1 MRVAIFGG
9 AGRVGSLLVSG
20 AVASG
25 YSATTL
31 VREPLADRPGVTSIV
46 GDVLD
51 ESHVARVVQGAD
63 AVLSALGAPS
73 LEQPGKVLS
82 GGMKTIARVMAR
94 HNLSRIV
101 ALAGSG
107 ILDDSRGGLR
117 HDQPE
122 FPAMFKAISLE
133 HAGTWQA
140 LKASGLDW
148 TVVCAT
154 TLVSGSAPTRVRTG
168 ADQLPAGGVEIGLA
182 DVARFMLDEL
192 TRRAFLKHR
201 VGITW

>member
-1 MRVAIFGG
+1 MRLAIFGG

-20 AVASG
+20 AVARG
-25 YSATTL
+25 YQVTTL
-31 VREPLADRPGVTSIV
+31 VREPLADTSGVSNIV

-51 ESHVARVVQGAD
+51 DAHVGRVLEGAD

-82 GGMKTIARVMAR
+82 GGMKTIVRVMQR
-94 HNLSRIV
+94 RGLSRIV

-107 ILDDSRGGLR
+107 IMDDPRGGLR

-122 FPAMFKAISLE
+122 FPAMFKPISDE
-133 HAGTWQA
+133 HAGTWKA
-140 LKASGLDW
+140 LRETPLDW
-148 TVVCAT
+148 TVACAT
-154 TLVSGSAPTRVRTG
+154 TLVSGSAPSRVRTM
-168 ADQLPAGGVEIGLA
+168 ADRLPDGGVEIGLA
-182 DVARFMLDEL
+182 DVAQFMLDEL
-192 TRRAFLKHR
+192 NRRAFVGHR